1 LTLFLD
7 TNVLLDV
14 LAQRA
19 PWVTDAAA
27 LLSLVDTGQV
37 EGVVA
42 AHAVTTLHYFL
53 RKHLGRE
60 KASATLVELVDLVT
74 IATVDESVIQK
85 GLGFGWQDFEDAI
98 QAVCALQAGADYFV
112 TRNRQDFSALSIPVV
127 TPSEVLN
134 YLHQ

>member
-1 LTLFLD
+1 MTLFLD

-42 AHAVTTLHYFL
+42 AHAVTTLHYLL
-53 RKHLGRE
+53 RNHLGRE

-85 GLGFGWQDFEDAI
+85 GLGFGGQDFEDAI